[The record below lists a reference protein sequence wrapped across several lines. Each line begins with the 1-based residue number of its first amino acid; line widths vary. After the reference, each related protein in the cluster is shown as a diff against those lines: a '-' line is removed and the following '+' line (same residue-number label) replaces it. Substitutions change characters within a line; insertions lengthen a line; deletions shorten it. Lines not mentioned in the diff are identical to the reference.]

1 MKIIITENQHIELM
15 FKYMT
20 LTIWIEIR
28 ERIEKFHGEL
38 SQDDMKTF
46 NIRVK
51 KLIYDFSVNESGVSY
66 NDVPKLYDLIID
78 SIPEIIDKIEDRKHF
93 LNDIMLGVKQGIKNW
108 KTFSKTK
115 EGIDHILRHLHK
127 IKFDK

>member
-1 MKIIITENQHIELM
+1 MKFIITENQHKEIL

-20 LTIWIEIR
+20 LTIWLEIR

-46 NIRVK
+46 NIGVK
-51 KLIYDFSVNESGVSY
+51 KLIYNFCVNESGVSY
-66 NDVPKLYDLIID
+66 NDAPKLYNLIIN
-78 SIPEIIDKIEDRKHF
+78 SIPEIIDKIEDREHF
-93 LNDIMLGVKQGIKNW
+93 LNDIMLSIKKGIKNW

-115 EGIDHILRHLHK
+115 SGTDHILFHLHK
-127 IKFDK
+127 TKFDI